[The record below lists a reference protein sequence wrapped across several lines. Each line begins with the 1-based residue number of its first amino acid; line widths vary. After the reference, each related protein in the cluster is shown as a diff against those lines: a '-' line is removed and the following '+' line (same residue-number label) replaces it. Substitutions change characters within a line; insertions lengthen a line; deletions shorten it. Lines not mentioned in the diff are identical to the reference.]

1 MHNDQPEAVLH
12 RMMTAGLAQLMQLP
26 PPGSSTRFTVASAT
40 LDEGDP
46 AIEQLM
52 RSAAA
57 SQVDLLLAVIE
68 RRRDCTTGHRLM
80 LITSTDNVTRALEV
94 DPVST
99 RRGLSAILVSADR
112 REAWQHQSG
121 RLTPVEVPQDHIIA
135 RGIEAAIASIDDL
148 MASAAPVAAQ
158 LKVHELAAYR
168 RPQPAV

>member
-1 MHNDQPEAVLH
+1 MNNDQPKAVLH

-26 PPGSSTRFTVASAT
+26 PPGSSTRFTVASAA

-52 RSAAA
+52 RSAAV

-68 RRRDCTTGHRLM
+68 RRHDRTTGHRLM

-94 DPVST
+94 DPVFT

-112 REAWQHQSG
+112 REAWQHRSG
-121 RLTPVEVPQDHIIA
+121 RLIAIEVPQDHIIA

-168 RPQPAV
+168 RPQHAG